1 LADQIIIL
9 GDSTIQ
15 LRGTADEVLHSSSQV
30 LKTIFNEKE
39 PTFDRLKETPD
50 IQHLAQSTSTDAAA
64 LNWTRRTGDLA
75 VYGMNALLSLDPKA
89 YVLQLIISRPLVL

>member
-15 LRGTADEVLHSSSQV
+15 VRGTADEVLHSSSQV
-30 LKTIFNEKE
+30 LKTIFYEKE
-39 PTFDRLKETPD
+39 PTSDQLKEITD
-50 IQHLAQSTSTDAAA
+50 IQQLTQNTSTDAAA

-75 VYGMNALLSLDPKA
+75 VYGMDALLILDPKA
-89 YVLQLIISRPLVL
+89 